1 MPSESEALVRRVFDE
16 GSAVPNP
23 RAVLDELF
31 SSDFRCHGP
40 PGLEHDH
47 AGGSHGIET
56 CVFNDA
62 FSGLSFTV
70 QSISTEADRV
80 VARFPASGRQVAE
93 FQGVPAAD
101 RDVALSGITTFLIEH
116 GKIIEGWGSLSW
128 G

>member
-1 MPSESEALVRRVFDE
+1 MPSESEALVRRVLHE

-23 RAVLDELF
+23 RAVLDELLAVT
-31 SSDFRCHGP
+31 SAAPGR

-47 AGGSHGIET
+47 GGGSYGIET

-80 VARFPASGRQVAE
+80 VARFSASGRQVAE
-93 FQGVPAAD
+93 FQDVPAAD
-101 RDVALSGITTFLIEH
+101 RDVTLSGITTFLIEQ